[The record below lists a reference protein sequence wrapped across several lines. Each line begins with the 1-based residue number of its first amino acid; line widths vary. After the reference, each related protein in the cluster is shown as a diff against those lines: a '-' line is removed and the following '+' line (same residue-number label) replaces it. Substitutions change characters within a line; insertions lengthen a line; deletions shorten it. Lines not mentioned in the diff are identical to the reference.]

1 MPSTII
7 SLRDRQRTAGL
18 DLLDLIDHEVR
29 SMTTIICLFEQLR
42 RLASD
47 CDDAV
52 EPLRE
57 IAEYSEAGGP
67 ALRTRHQFPAALGR
81 STERGRRR

>member
-7 SLRDRQRTAGL
+7 HLKDRQRSAGVT
-18 DLLDLIDHEVR
+18 LLDLIDHEVR

-52 EPLRE
+52 ELLLHHHERLCSIQRLALSLHETSIRNSPPL
-57 IAEYSEAGGP
+57 
-67 ALRTRHQFPAALGR
+67 
-81 STERGRRR
+81 

>member
-1 MPSTII
+1 MASII
-7 SLRDRQRTAGL
+7 SFKDRQRSRGL

-52 EPLRE
+52 ELLLNHYARLQSIQKLAVQLCERTTNSPPL
-57 IAEYSEAGGP
+57 
-67 ALRTRHQFPAALGR
+67 
-81 STERGRRR
+81 

>member
-1 MPSTII
+1 MTVI
-7 SLRDRQRTAGL
+7 SLRDRQRARGL

-52 EPLRE
+52 QLLLGHYERLQSIQKLALQLHERT
-57 IAEYSEAGGP
+57 IASP
-67 ALRTRHQFPAALGR
+67 P
-81 STERGRRR
+81 

>member
-1 MPSTII
+1 MPRNVI

-52 EPLRE
+52 EL
-57 IAEYSEAGGP
+57 
-67 ALRTRHQFPAALGR
+67 LMNHH
-81 STERGRRR
+81 ERLCSIQKLAVQLCERATNSPP

>member
-1 MPSTII
+1 MTVI
-7 SLRDRQRTAGL
+7 SLRDRQRARGL
-18 DLLDLIDHEVR
+18 DLLDLIDSEVR

-52 EPLRE
+52 ELLLHHHERLCSIQRLALSLHETSIRNSPPL
-57 IAEYSEAGGP
+57 
-67 ALRTRHQFPAALGR
+67 
-81 STERGRRR
+81 